1 MVLKDKDI
9 ILGVTGGIAAYK
21 ALELTRLIVKAGG
34 RVWPVMTVAATE
46 FIRPLT
52 LATLAGNAVSTGLFD
67 GSGEDH
73 IALARR
79 ADLVIVAPATA
90 NIIGKVAS
98 GIADD
103 LLSTVIMATGA
114 PVLFAPAM
122 HSRMY
127 ENPIVQGNIEK
138 LKKLD
143 YRFVGPEEGDLA
155 SGEEGMGRLADPE
168 TILDGA
174 ITCLSPQDLRGETI
188 LVTAGP
194 TREAIDPVRFLSNRS
209 SGRMGYAIAQ
219 AAKRRGAT
227 VTLVSGPSPL
237 PPPEGVIVVRVTT
250 AAEMA
255 EAVLSRY
262 PSSTIIIMAAAVSDF
277 RPKSAAEH
285 KIKKSSVATP
295 LELEVTEDILREMGR
310 RKEGQFLVGF
320 ALETE
325 NIVDNAK
332 RKLEEKQLDLIAA
345 NDTGGLDGP
354 SNLITLIEK
363 NGHVED
369 IPLLSKEDAA
379 GVLLDRITQMVAS
392 PTRKEP

>member
-34 RVWPVMTVAATE
+34 RVWPVMTAAATE

-52 LATLAGNAVSTGLFD
+52 LATLAGNRVSTGLFD

-122 HSRMY
+122 HARMY
-127 ENPIVQGNIEK
+127 ENPIVRGNIEK
-138 LKKLD
+138 LKQLE

-174 ITCLSPQDLRGETI
+174 ITCLSRAVVRYYLFAMHVESTI
-188 LVTAGP
+188 YN
-194 TREAIDPVRFLSNRS
+194 REES
-209 SGRMGYAIAQ
+209 SG
-219 AAKRRGAT
+219 
-227 VTLVSGPSPL
+227 
-237 PPPEGVIVVRVTT
+237 
-250 AAEMA
+250 
-255 EAVLSRY
+255 
-262 PSSTIIIMAAAVSDF
+262 
-277 RPKSAAEH
+277 
-285 KIKKSSVATP
+285 
-295 LELEVTEDILREMGR
+295 
-310 RKEGQFLVGF
+310 
-320 ALETE
+320 
-325 NIVDNAK
+325 
-332 RKLEEKQLDLIAA
+332 
-345 NDTGGLDGP
+345 
-354 SNLITLIEK
+354 
-363 NGHVED
+363 
-369 IPLLSKEDAA
+369 
-379 GVLLDRITQMVAS
+379 
-392 PTRKEP
+392 

>member
-34 RVWPVMTVAATE
+34 RVWPVMTAAATE

-52 LATLAGNAVSTGLFD
+52 LATLAGNRVSTGLFD

-122 HSRMY
+122 HTRMY
-127 ENPIVQGNIEK
+127 ENPIVRGNIEK
-138 LKKLD
+138 LKQLE

-174 ITCLSPQDLRGETI
+174 ITCLTPQDMRGETV

-219 AAKRRGAT
+219 AARRRGAT

-237 PPPEGVIVVRVTT
+237 PPPEGVTVVRVTT

-255 EAVLSRY
+255 EAALSHY
-262 PSSTIIIMAAAVSDF
+262 PHSTIVIMAAAVSDF

-332 RKLEEKQLDLIAA
+332 RKLEEKGARPHSRQRYGRPRRPIKPDNSYRKKRAC
-345 NDTGGLDGP
+345 GRY
-354 SNLITLIEK
+354 SS
-363 NGHVED
+363 
-369 IPLLSKEDAA
+369 PLKRGCRRSA
-379 GVLLDRITQMVAS
+379 
-392 PTRKEP
+392 P

>member
-1 MVLKDKDI
+1 MFLKDKEI
-9 ILGVTGGIAAYK
+9 VLGVTGGIAAYK

-34 RVWPVMTVAATE
+34 RVWPVMTAASTE

-52 LATLAGNAVSTGLFD
+52 LATLAGNPVSTGLFD

-73 IALARR
+73 IALAKR

-90 NIIGKVAS
+90 NMIGKVAS

-122 HSRMY
+122 HANMY
-127 ENPIVQGNIEK
+127 ENPIVRGNIEK
-138 LKKLD
+138 LIKLD

-155 SGEEGMGRLADPE
+155 SGEEGMGRLTDPE

-174 ITCLSPQDLRGETI
+174 ITSLTPQGFRGERV

-194 TREAIDPVRFLSNRS
+194 TREAIDPVRFLSSRS

-219 AAKRRGAT
+219 AARRRGAT
-227 VTLVSGPSPL
+227 VNLVSGPSPHQ
-237 PPPEGVIVVRVTT
+237 PPEGVTVVRVTT

-255 EAVLSRY
+255 EATLTLY
-262 PSSTIIIMAAAVSDF
+262 PSSSIVIMAAAVSDF
-277 RPKSAAEH
+277 RPRNVAGQ
-285 KIKKSSVATP
+285 KIKKGGAPSP
-295 LELEVTEDILREMGR
+295 LELEVTEDILCEMGR
-310 RKEGQFLVGF
+310 RKEGQFLAGF

-332 RKLEEKQLDLIAA
+332 KKLEEKGLDLIVA

-354 SNLITLIEK
+354 SNRVTLIEK

-369 IPLLSKEDAA
+369 IPLLSKEGAA
-379 GVLLDRITQMVAS
+379 GVLLDRISQMTAS
-392 PTRKEP
+392 TTRKEP

>member
-1 MVLKDKDI
+1 MSLKDKNI

-21 ALELTRLIVKAGG
+21 ALELTRLIVTAGG
-34 RVWPVMTVAATE
+34 RVWPVMTASATE

-52 LATLAGNAVSTGLFD
+52 FATLAGNRVSTGLFD

-73 IALARR
+73 IALAKR

-103 LLSTVIMATGA
+103 LLSTVIMATAA

-122 HSRMY
+122 HTRMY
-127 ENPIVQGNIEK
+127 ENQIVRGNIEK
-138 LKKLD
+138 LKQLD

-168 TILDGA
+168 TIIEVA
-174 ITCLSPQDLRGETI
+174 ITSLAPEDMADEKV

-194 TREAIDPVRFLSNRS
+194 TQEAIDPVRFLSNRS

-219 AAKRRGAT
+219 AARRRGAT
-227 VTLVSGPSPL
+227 VTLVSGPTTL
-237 PPPEGVIVVRVTT
+237 PPPEGVSVVPVST

-255 EAVLSRY
+255 AATLSRY
-262 PSSTIIIMAAAVSDF
+262 PTSTIVIMAAAVSDF
-277 RPKSAAEH
+277 RPGSVAEQ
-285 KIKKSSVATP
+285 KIKKGSTP
-295 LELEVTEDILREMGR
+295 STLELEATEDILSEMGR
-310 RKEGQFLVGF
+310 RKKGQFLVGF

-325 NIVDNAK
+325 NLIDNAK
-332 RKLEEKQLDLIAA
+332 GKLAEKGLDLIAA
-345 NDTGGLDGP
+345 NDTGSIDGP
-354 SNLITLIEK
+354 STRITVIEK
-363 NGHVED
+363 GGQVEEL
-369 IPLLSKEDAA
+369 PLLSKEEAA
-379 GVLLDRITQMVAS
+379 GALLDRVREIKTS
-392 PTRKEP
+392 NR